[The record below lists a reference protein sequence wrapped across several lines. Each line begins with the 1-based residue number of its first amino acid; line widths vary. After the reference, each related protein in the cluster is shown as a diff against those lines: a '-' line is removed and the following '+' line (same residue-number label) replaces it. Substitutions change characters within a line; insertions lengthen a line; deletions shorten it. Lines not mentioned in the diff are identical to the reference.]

1 MRVGKYRELFHPE
14 QLISGKEDAAN
25 NYARGHYTVGKE
37 IIDGVMERIRKMV
50 SNNEREAL
58 LFFFFFNQFISR
70 GNGALIIVLL
80 LKLFHYFDYLPKF
93 SFFFL

>member
-50 SNNEREAL
+50 SNKEKAL
-58 LFFFFFNQFISR
+58 LLSSSNLIYQWD
-70 GNGALIIVLL
+70 NGALVIVL
-80 LKLFHYFDYLPKF
+80 
-93 SFFFL
+93 

>member
-58 LFFFFFNQFISR
+58 LFFFYFLYQFISR

-80 LKLFHYFDYLPKF
+80 F
-93 SFFFL
+93 